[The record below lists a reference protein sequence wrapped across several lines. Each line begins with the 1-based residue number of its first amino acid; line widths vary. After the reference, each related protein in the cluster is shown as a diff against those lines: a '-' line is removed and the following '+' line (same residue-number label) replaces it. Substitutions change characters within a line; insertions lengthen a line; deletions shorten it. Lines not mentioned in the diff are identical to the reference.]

1 MLNQVDKH
9 LRGNLP
15 MPDRPHTGLITYDAT
30 DPDTSFP
37 PINPVLPPEGAPNV
51 LIVLLDDVGFG
62 ASSVFGG
69 PCQTPSLERLA
80 QTGLKY
86 NRFHTAAMCAP
97 TRTALLTGRNH
108 HSAGMGS
115 ITETATSAPGYS
127 SARPNTAANVGEV
140 LRLNGY
146 STAYFGKCHEVPTW
160 ETSPIGPFD
169 HWPTGSGYEK
179 FYGFIGGDTH
189 QYTPALMDG
198 TTPIEAPEDPDY
210 HLTADL
216 ADQSI
221 AWIRQ
226 QKSLAP
232 DKPFMMYFSTG
243 ATHAPH
249 HAPKEW
255 VDKYKGQFDHGWD
268 KLREE
273 TLARQKEIGVVP
285 PDCQLTPR
293 HNEIPSWDEMDDAL
307 KPFMSLQM
315 EIYAGFLEHTD
326 YHVGRII
333 DTLDDMKILDDT
345 LIYVIIGDNGA
356 SGEGTL
362 TGLVNEFCIINGATD
377 LETDEYK
384 LAHMDILG
392 GPETFNHYAVGWAH
406 AMDTPYQWTKQVASH
421 WGGTR
426 NGTIVHWPN
435 GIEAKGEIRQQF
447 HHVVDVVPTILQ
459 AAGLPEPVMVNGVT
473 QKPLEGVSMNY
484 TFDSPEA
491 PDRHETQ
498 YFEMYTNRGI
508 YHKGWTACT
517 QRRIPWMV
525 ASGAA
530 RPFDDDEWEL
540 YAPDDW
546 SQINNLAQEMPDK
559 LRDLQRLWLIE
570 AVKYNVLPLDD
581 RLGERFNSELAGRP
595 DLMGKRKSLT
605 LVPGMTRLTEGSV
618 LNVKNKSYNVTA
630 EVVIP
635 EGGANGVVLVQGG
648 AFGGW
653 VVYFKDGQLKFA
665 YNLLGVHRYHV
676 ESAAPVATGK
686 HQVRMEFAY
695 DGEGV
700 GKGGDVTL
708 YVDGQQVGE
717 GRVDRTVPFMFS
729 ADDGMDVA
737 TDTGL
742 RVTEDEPK
750 GQFTGKIHW
759 VQLDLGIE
767 DNDHLLTPEE
777 RYRAAMMRQ

>member
-1 MLNQVDKH
+1 MATEIGRQV
-9 LRGNLP
+9 LP
-15 MPDRPHTGLITYDAT
+15 IPDRPHTGLITYDAT

-37 PINPVLPPEGAPNV
+37 PIKQVRPPEGAPNV
-51 LIVLLDDVGFG
+51 LVVLLDDVGFG
-62 ASSVFGG
+62 ASSAFGG
-69 PCQTPSLERLA
+69 PCQTPNFERLA

-97 TRTALLTGRNH
+97 TRTALLTGHNH
-108 HSAGMGS
+108 HSAAMGS

-127 SARPNTAANVGEV
+127 SARPNTTANIGEV

-198 TTPIEAPEDPDY
+198 TTPIEPPDDPNY
-210 HLTADL
+210 HLTADM
-216 ADQSI
+216 ADKAI

-226 QKSLAP
+226 QDALAP

-255 VDKYKGQFDHGWD
+255 ADKYKGQFDQGWD
-268 KLREE
+268 KLRVE
-273 TLARQKEIGVVP
+273 TLARQKELSVVP
-285 PDCQLTPR
+285 SDCQLTPR
-293 HNEIPSWDEMDDAL
+293 HEEIPAWDEMDDNM
-307 KPFMSLQM
+307 KPFLSRQM
-315 EIYAGFLEHTD
+315 EVYAGFLEHTD
-326 YHVGRII
+326 YNVGRII
-333 DTLDDMKILDDT
+333 DTLEEMQILEDT

-356 SGEGTL
+356 SAEGTL
-362 TGLVNEFCIINGATD
+362 TGLVNEFCIINAAAD

-384 LAHMDILG
+384 LAHMDVLG

-426 NGTIVHWPN
+426 NGTIVHWPM
-435 GIEAKGEIRQQF
+435 GIKAKGELRQQF
-447 HHVVDVVPTILQ
+447 HHVIDVVPTILQ
-459 AAGLPEPVMVNGVT
+459 AAGIPEPLMVNGVT

-484 TFDSPEA
+484 TFDSPDA

-517 QRRIPWMV
+517 RRRIPWIT
-525 ASGAA
+525 SGGEVK
-530 RPFDDDEWEL
+530 PFDDDEWEL

-546 SQINNLAQEMPDK
+546 SQVNNLALEMPDK
-559 LRDLQRLWLIE
+559 LRYLQRLWLIE

-581 RLGERFNSELAGRP
+581 RLAERMNSELAGRP

-630 EVVIP
+630 EVIIP
-635 EGGANGVVLVQGG
+635 EGGANGVVLAQGG

-653 VVYFKDGQLKFA
+653 VVYFKDGHLKYC
-665 YNLLGVHRYHV
+665 YNLVGVHRYYA
-676 ESAAPVATGK
+676 ESTEPVTAGD
-686 HQVRMEFAY
+686 HQVRIEFAY
-695 DGEGV
+695 DGEGIT
-700 GKGGDVTL
+700 KGGDVTL
-708 YVDGQQVGE
+708 YVDGQQVGD
-717 GRVDRTVPFMFS
+717 GRVDRTMPFIFS
-729 ADDGMDVA
+729 ADDGMDVGK
-737 TDTGL
+737 DTGL
-742 RVTEDEPK
+742 RVTDDEPR
-750 GQFTGKIHW
+750 GDFTGEIHW
-759 VQLDLGIE
+759 VQIDLGID
-767 DNDHLLTPEE
+767 DNDHFLTPEE
-777 RYRAAMMRQ
+777 RYRVAMMRQ

>member
-1 MLNQVDKH
+1 MTNQSDRH
-9 LRGNLP
+9 LRGALP
-15 MPDRPHTGLITYDAT
+15 IADRPHTGLITYDAT
-30 DPDTSFP
+30 DPETSFP
-37 PINPVLPPEGAPNV
+37 PIRQVLPPKGASNV

-62 ASSVFGG
+62 ASSAFGG
-69 PCQTPSLERLA
+69 PCQTPNFERLA

-108 HSAGMGS
+108 HSAAMGS

-127 SARPNTAANVGEV
+127 SARPNTVANIGEV

-198 TTPIEAPEDPDY
+198 TTPIEPPEDPNY

-216 ADQSI
+216 ADKSI

-226 QKSLAP
+226 QKALAP

-255 VDKYKGQFDHGWD
+255 ADRYKGQFDQGWD
-268 KLREE
+268 ILREE
-273 TLARQKEIGVVP
+273 TLARQKEMGVVP
-285 PDCQLTPR
+285 PDCELTPR
-293 HNEIPSWDEMDDAL
+293 HDEIPAWDEMDDKM
-307 KPFMSLQM
+307 KPFMARQM
-315 EIYAGFLEHTD
+315 EVYAGFLEHTD
-326 YHVGRII
+326 HHVGRVI
-333 DTLDDMKILDDT
+333 DTLEDMGILDDT

-356 SGEGTL
+356 SAEGTL
-362 TGLVNEFCIINGATD
+362 TGLVNEFAIINAAVD

-384 LAHMDILG
+384 LAHMDVLG

-406 AMDTPYQWTKQVASH
+406 ALDTPYQWTKQVASH

-426 NGTIVHWPN
+426 NGTIVHWPM

-447 HHVVDVVPTILQ
+447 HHVIDVVPTILQ
-459 AAGLPEPVMVNGVT
+459 ATGIPEPLMVNGVT

-484 TFDSPEA
+484 TFDSPNA
-491 PDRHETQ
+491 PDRHQTQ

-517 QRRIPWMV
+517 RRRIPWIT
-525 ASGAA
+525 SGGEVK
-530 RPFDDDEWEL
+530 PFDDDEWEL
-540 YAPDDW
+540 YAPEDW
-546 SQINNLAQEMPDK
+546 SQSNNLAPEMPDK
-559 LRDLQRLWLIE
+559 VRDLQRLWLIE

-581 RLGERFNSELAGRP
+581 RLAERMNSELAGRP
-595 DLMGKRKSLT
+595 DLMGKRLSLT

-618 LNVKNKSYNVTA
+618 LNVKNRSYNVTA
-630 EVVIP
+630 EIVIP

-653 VVYFKDGQLKFA
+653 VVYFKDGRLKFC
-665 YNLLGVHRYHV
+665 YNLVGVHRYYA
-676 ESAAPVATGK
+676 ESAEPIVPGE

-695 DGEGV
+695 V
-700 GKGGDVTL
+700 GGGI
-708 YVDGQQVGE
+708 
-717 GRVDRTVPFMFS
+717 
-729 ADDGMDVA
+729 A
-737 TDTGL
+737 
-742 RVTEDEPK
+742 
-750 GQFTGKIHW
+750 
-759 VQLDLGIE
+759 
-767 DNDHLLTPEE
+767 
-777 RYRAAMMRQ
+777 

>member
-1 MLNQVDKH
+1 MADLQ
-9 LRGNLP
+9 RGVLP
-15 MPDRPHTGLITYDAT
+15 IPDEPYVGAVTYDAT

-37 PINPVLPPEGAPNV
+37 PIRQIRPPAGAPNV
-51 LIVLLDDVGFG
+51 VVILLDDVGFG
-62 ASSVFGG
+62 ASSAFGG
-69 PCQTPSLERLA
+69 PCHTPAFERLA
-80 QTGLKY
+80 ASGLKY

-108 HSAGMGS
+108 HSAAMGS

-127 SARPNTAANVGEV
+127 SARPNTVANVGEV
-140 LRLNGY
+140 MRLNGF

-179 FYGFIGGDTH
+179 FYGFVGGDTH

-198 TTPIEAPEDPDY
+198 TTPIEAPDDPNY
-210 HLTADL
+210 HLTEDL
-216 ADQSI
+216 ADKAN
-221 AWIRQ
+221 AWVRQ
-226 QKSLAP
+226 QKALAP
-232 DKPFMMYFSTG
+232 DKPFFLYFSTG

-255 VDKYKGQFDHGWD
+255 SDKYTGKFDQGWD
-268 KLREE
+268 QLRDE
-273 TLARQKEIGVVP
+273 TLARQKELGVIP
-285 PDCQLTPR
+285 QDAELTPR
-293 HNEIPSWDEMDDAL
+293 HDEIPSWDEMDEPL
-307 KPFMSLQM
+307 KPFLARQM
-315 EIYAGFLEHTD
+315 EVYAGFLEHTD
-326 YHVGRII
+326 HQVGRVV
-333 DTLDDMKILDDT
+333 DTLEDMGILDDT
-345 LIYVIIGDNGA
+345 LIYLIIGDNGA

-362 TGLVNEFCIINGATD
+362 TGLVNEFAIINGAED
-377 LETDEYK
+377 LETDDYK
-384 LAHMDILG
+384 LAHMDELG
-392 GPETFNHYAVGWAH
+392 GPTTFNHFAVGWAH

-426 NGTIVHWPN
+426 NGTVVHWPN
-435 GIEAKGEIRQQF
+435 GIEAKGEIREQF
-447 HHVVDVVPTILQ
+447 HHVVDVVPTILE
-459 AAGLPEPVMVNGVT
+459 AAGLPHPQFVNGVA
-473 QKPLEGVSMNY
+473 QKPIEGVSMSY
-484 TFDSPEA
+484 SFDEASA

-517 QRRIPWMV
+517 RRRIPWITTGGEV
-525 ASGAA
+525 K
-530 RPFDDDEWEL
+530 PFDDDEWEL

-546 SQINNLAQEMPDK
+546 TQRHDLSAEMPDK
-559 LRDLQRLWLIE
+559 LRDLQRLWLIQ
-570 AVKYNVLPLDD
+570 AARHDVLPLDD
-581 RLGERFNSELAGRP
+581 RLAERFNSELAGRP

-630 EVVIP
+630 DIVVP
-635 EGGANGVVLVQGG
+635 DGGADGVILVQGG

-653 VVYFKDGQLKFA
+653 VVYMRDGHLKYC
-665 YNLLGVHRYHV
+665 YNMVGAIRSYAQ
-676 ESAAPVATGK
+676 STDPVPPGE

-695 DGEGV
+695 DGDGV
-700 GKGGDVTL
+700 GNGGDVTL
-708 YVDGQQVGE
+708 YVDGESVGT
-717 GRVDRTVPFMFS
+717 GRVDRTTPFMFS
-729 ADDGMDVA
+729 ADDGMDVG

-742 RVTEDEPK
+742 RVTDDEPR
-750 GQFTGKIHW
+750 GSFTGTINW

-767 DNDHLLTPEE
+767 DNEHLLTPED

>member
-1 MLNQVDKH
+1 MSQRDEFSRNV
-9 LRGNLP
+9 LP
-15 MPDRPHTGLITYDAT
+15 IPDRPHTGLITYDAT

-37 PINPVLPPEGAPNV
+37 PIKQVLPPEGAPNV

-62 ASSVFGG
+62 GSSAFGG
-69 PCQTPSLERLA
+69 PCQTPNFERLA

-86 NRFHTAAMCAP
+86 NRFHTCAMCAP

-108 HSAGMGS
+108 HSAAMGS

-127 SARPNTAANVGEV
+127 SARPNTTANIGEV
-140 LRLNGY
+140 LRLNGF

-198 TTPIEAPEDPDY
+198 TTPIEPPDDPDY

-216 ADQSI
+216 ADKSI

-226 QKSLAP
+226 QKALAP
-232 DKPFMMYFSTG
+232 DKPFMVYFSTG

-255 VDKYKGQFDHGWD
+255 ADKYKGQFDQGWD

-273 TLARQKEIGVVP
+273 ILARQKKLGVVP
-285 PDCQLTPR
+285 PDCELTPR
-293 HNEIPSWDEMDDAL
+293 HEEIPAWDEMDDNM
-307 KPFMSLQM
+307 KPFLSRQM
-315 EIYAGFLEHTD
+315 EVYAGFLEHTD
-326 YHVGRII
+326 YHVGRVI
-333 DTLDDMKILDDT
+333 DTLEDMKILDDT
-345 LIYVIIGDNGA
+345 LIYVIVGDNGA
-356 SGEGTL
+356 SAEGTL
-362 TGLVNEFCIINGATD
+362 TGLVNEFCIINAAAD

-384 LAHMDILG
+384 LAHMDVLG

-406 AMDTPYQWTKQVASH
+406 ALDTPYQWTKQVASH

-426 NGTIVHWPN
+426 NGTIVHWPK
-435 GIEAKGEIRQQF
+435 GIKAKGENRHQF

-459 AAGLPEPVMVNGVT
+459 AAGIPEPLMVNGVT

-484 TFDSPEA
+484 TFEDPDA

-517 QRRIPWMV
+517 QRRIPWIT
-525 ASGAA
+525 SGGEIK
-530 RPFDDDEWEL
+530 PFDDDEWEL
-540 YAPDDW
+540 YAPEDW
-546 SQINNLAQEMPDK
+546 SQINNLALEMPDK
-559 LRDLQRLWLIE
+559 VRYLQRLWLIE

-581 RLGERFNSELAGRP
+581 RLAERMNSELAGRP
-595 DLMGKRKSLT
+595 DLMGKRQSLT

-618 LNVKNKSYNVTA
+618 LNVKNRSYNVTA
-630 EVVIP
+630 EIVVP
-635 EGGANGVVLVQGG
+635 EGGADGVVLVQGG

-653 VVYFKDGQLKFA
+653 VVYFKSGHLKYC
-665 YNLLGVHRYHV
+665 YNLAGVHRYYA
-676 ESAAPVATGK
+676 ESNEPIVTGE

-695 DGEGV
+695 DGG
-700 GKGGDVTL
+700 GITKGGDVSL
-708 YVDGQQVGE
+708 FVDGKKVGE
-717 GRVDRTVPFMFS
+717 GRVDRTMPFIFS
-729 ADDGMDVA
+729 ADDGMDVGI
-737 TDTGL
+737 DTGL
-742 RVTEDEPK
+742 LVTDDEPK
-750 GQFTGKIHW
+750 VEFTGEIHW

-767 DNDHLLTPEE
+767 DYDHFLTPEE
-777 RYRAAMMRQ
+777 RYRGAMMRQ